1 MKKILILALAA
12 ISLVACNQTSKTE
25 SRGTEEE
32 AAGKTLVAY
41 FSATGTTQ
49 AAAEL
54 LAQALSADLFE
65 IAPEQ
70 PYSEDDLNWRDS
82 LSRSSVEMK
91 DASFRPAIKSMPD
104 DMARYDTVYIG
115 FPIWWGVAP
124 RIINTFIENASLDGV
139 TVIPFATSGGSEIEP
154 ALDALSAA
162 YPDIAFG
169 EGRLLNDV
177 SPADIEAWVAQP

>member
-1 MKKILILALAA
+1 
-12 ISLVACNQTSKTE
+12 
-25 SRGTEEE
+25 
-32 AAGKTLVAY
+32 
-41 FSATGTTQ
+41 
-49 AAAEL
+49 
-54 LAQALSADLFE
+54 
-65 IAPEQ
+65 
-70 PYSEDDLNWRDS
+70 
-82 LSRSSVEMK
+82 MK